1 MICETESMLNDQDFV
16 GLELESDFGVTNQE
30 GDNSNP
36 SFSTD
41 VSDEEGDRH
50 EFIQTRG
57 QEGYRIHY
65 SEHESI
71 LE

>member
-1 MICETESMLNDQDFV
+1 MLNDHDFV
-16 GLELESDFGVTNQE
+16 GLELESEFGVTNQE

-50 EFIQTRG
+50 DFFQTG
-57 QEGYRIHY
+57 DQEGYRIQS
-65 SEHESI
+65 SEHESHP
-71 LE
+71 